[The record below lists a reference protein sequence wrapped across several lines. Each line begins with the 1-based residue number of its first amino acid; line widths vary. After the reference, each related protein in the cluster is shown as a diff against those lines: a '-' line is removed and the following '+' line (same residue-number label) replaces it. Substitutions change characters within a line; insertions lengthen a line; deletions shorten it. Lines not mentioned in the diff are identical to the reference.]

1 MSLKQQQPRSEKIQ
15 ALEDSQEE
23 VHFSTTTYPLH
34 DLPYLHLLPPQDKS
48 KVIKGAL
55 PASQS
60 LHLQLPQL
68 RLFFPR
74 LQQRLDEM
82 RLPESDVQE
91 DAVGLEN
98 AVDLP
103 SKESQTKK

>member
-68 RLFFPR
+68 LLAD

-82 RLPESDVQE
+82 RLPESDIQK
-91 DAVGLEN
+91 DAVGLED
-98 AVDLP
+98 AVNLP
-103 SKESQTKK
+103 SNESQKKK